1 MKKKNP
7 AAQALGRLGGRAR
20 AKALS
25 PEEIAEIG
33 SKGGR
38 ARAKSLTAAEQSAH
52 ARKAVAARIA
62 KYGQQKRK
70 PKENR

>member
-25 PEEIAEIG
+25 TEALTKIG
-33 SKGGR
+33 KKGGR
-38 ARAKSLTAAEQSAH
+38 ARAKNLSAGELS
-52 ARKAVAARIA
+52 AIGRKAVEARIA
-62 KYGQQKRK
+62 KYGQQRRK
-70 PKENR
+70 PKESE